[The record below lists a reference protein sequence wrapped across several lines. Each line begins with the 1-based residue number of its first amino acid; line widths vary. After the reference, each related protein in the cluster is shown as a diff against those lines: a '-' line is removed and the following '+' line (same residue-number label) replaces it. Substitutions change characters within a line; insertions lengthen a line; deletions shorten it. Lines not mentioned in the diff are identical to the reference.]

1 MAISEADFQRL
12 SRLLDEELD
21 AEARQRLE
29 QRIALEPELAD
40 TWRQLQAMN
49 TELRLAYA
57 GGAAAAVPG
66 EIRALLEDEKASRGG
81 TPGNIVPLFRRRQLW
96 PAALAAS
103 LVLAVSIALLPDGTP
118 RKPGMTLASALDSM
132 PSGDDW
138 HALDDGSK
146 ARAVLT
152 FPNHEGGWCREF
164 LLREADAKGTVRGVA
179 CRAGEDW
186 RTEVIAQGAGP
197 DSSDVYRP
205 AGAGDSDAVH
215 QFIRDQA
222 ADIPLDG
229 PQEKRIIA
237 RNWR

>member
-1 MAISEADFQRL
+1 MAISEADFQQL

-21 AEARQRLE
+21 AEARQDVE

-40 TWRQLQAMN
+40 TWRRLQAMN

-57 GGAAAAVPG
+57 DSEAGAVPG
-66 EIRALLEDEKASRGG
+66 EIRALLGNGKAARGG
-81 TPGNIVPLFRRRQLW
+81 SAANVVPLFGRRQLW

-103 LVLAVSIALLPDGTP
+103 LVLAVSIALLPDGAP
-118 RKPGMTLASALDSM
+118 RQPGMTLASALDSM
-132 PSGDDW
+132 PSGESW
-138 HALDDGSK
+138 HALGDGSQV
-146 ARAVLT
+146 RAVLT
-152 FPNHEGGWCREF
+152 FPNHDGGWCREF
-164 LLREADAKGTVRGVA
+164 LLREADAEGAVRGVA
-179 CRAGEDW
+179 CRAAEDW

-215 QFIRDQA
+215 QFIRDHA

-229 PQEKRIIA
+229 PQESRVIA